1 MNISDILQKAHS
13 NILEVTTSTLT
24 LDALSEEVAHIE
36 ETLSDATIAASS
48 IPLHRKRLAN
58 LRGHLTNMILQLD
71 KLEASLEQD
80 KDTLLRQLFI
90 AKRGVTHIAINP
102 QPFSAKPIRRSAAP
116 GQPNRPRPP
125 QKSEADRA
133 MAKLSAQLQKNPQLL
148 AQLQAKLSNSLGSST
163 LTTAS
168 TPSEEPNQQ

>member
-13 NILEVTTSTLT
+13 SILEVTTSTLT

-102 QPFSAKPIRRSAAP
+102 QPFSAKPIKRSDYLNPKA
-116 GQPNRPRPP
+116 NRPKPP

-133 MAKLSAQLQKNPQLL
+133 MARLSAQLQKNPQLL
-148 AQLQAKLSNSLGSST
+148 AQLQAKLSNSLT
-163 LTTAS
+163 S
-168 TPSEEPNQQ
+168 TPPVEEPNQQ